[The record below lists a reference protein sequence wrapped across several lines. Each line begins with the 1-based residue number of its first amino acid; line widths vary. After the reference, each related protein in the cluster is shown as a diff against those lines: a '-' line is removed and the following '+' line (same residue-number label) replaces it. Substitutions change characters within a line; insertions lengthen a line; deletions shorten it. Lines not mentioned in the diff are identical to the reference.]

1 MVELEPLCYLFFGD
15 VILSATLDAEEAV
28 DGIQDLFTLIFH
40 SMRPFTA
47 AENSLDIMF
56 M

>member
-1 MVELEPLCYLFFGD
+1 MDELLQYLFFGD

-28 DGIQDLFTLIFH
+28 DGIQDLLA
-40 SMRPFTA
+40 SRPVPACPSTA
-47 AENSLDIMF
+47 AESSLDIMF

>member
-1 MVELEPLCYLFFGD
+1 MVEPLCYLFFGD

-28 DGIQDLFTLIFH
+28 DDVQDLLT
-40 SMRPFTA
+40 SRPMPACPSTA
-47 AENSLDIMF
+47 AESSLDIMF

>member
-1 MVELEPLCYLFFGD
+1 MVELEPMCYLFFGD

-28 DGIQDLFTLIFH
+28 DDIQDLLA
-40 SMRPFTA
+40 SRPMPACPSTA
-47 AENSLDIMF
+47 AERSLHIMF

>member
-28 DGIQDLFTLIFH
+28 DGIQHLLA
-40 SMRPFTA
+40 SMPMPACPSTTSKR
-47 AENSLDIMF
+47 SLDIMF